1 MNQDFEDWAGEFE
14 ALYDDQ
20 EEPLPLDD
28 NISPYDDLDQ
38 PKDGLYV
45 IHVQPI
51 SVLWDFVHFRFM
63 GLRPFG
69 QRGPLRQDWDYT
81 FFV

>member
-28 NISPYDDLDQ
+28 NISPYDDLD
-38 PKDGLYV
+38 
-45 IHVQPI
+45 
-51 SVLWDFVHFRFM
+51 
-63 GLRPFG
+63 
-69 QRGPLRQDWDYT
+69 
-81 FFV
+81 